1 MPSLVRRTEREILPP
16 RRSRAWA
23 APRSGVPAGRVLVA
37 DPCADTVE
45 TTAELLRVWGY
56 AVRTAASGP
65 AALEATLAD
74 RPDVVLMELAL
85 PLLDG
90 LQVGRR
96 IRAWEC
102 RPTPLLVAVT
112 GYGAERDRARS
123 REAGFDCHLVK
134 PVCPEVVR
142 MWLVANCVPT
152 GG

>member
-1 MPSLVRRTEREILPP
+1 MPSPVRFAARKSLPTRRCGIPALGRTG
-16 RRSRAWA
+16 AVA
-23 APRSGVPAGRVLVA
+23 RVLVA
-37 DPCADTVE
+37 DPCADTLE
-45 TTAELLRVWGY
+45 TTAELLRAWGY

-65 AALEATLAD
+65 AALEAALAD

-90 LQVGRR
+90 LQVVRR
-96 IRAWEC
+96 IREGAGGSA
-102 RPTPLLVAVT
+102 PLLVAVT
-112 GYGAERDRARS
+112 GYGAERDRVRS

-142 MWLVANCVPT
+142 RWLVANCVPT